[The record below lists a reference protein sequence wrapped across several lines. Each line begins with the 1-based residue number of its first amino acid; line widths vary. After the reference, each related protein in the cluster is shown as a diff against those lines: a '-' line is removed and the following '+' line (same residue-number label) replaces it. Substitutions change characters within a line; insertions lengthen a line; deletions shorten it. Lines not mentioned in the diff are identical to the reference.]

1 MYWTPC
7 ARLMKS
13 ITPKTSVSP
22 AAIRNSR
29 TPSCSPLRTWTTRRV
44 VDIPSLLHRAVLDV
58 RIGVVLEH
66 LLRDLGLELAV
77 GALRYLDQVE
87 ILDRIVV
94 GVELERAA
102 QRLEVGLGER
112 GSECVLVGGRA
123 LGLLQRAVDELRG
136 IVGLERVA
144 RRDRVVF
151 LLVGR
156 DERLVLRV
164 VEIGSPVGTAEE
176 SER

>member
-44 VDIPSLLHRAVLDV
+44 VDIPSLLHRAVLDRV
-58 RIGVVLEH
+58 
-66 LLRDLGLELAV
+66 
-77 GALRYLDQVE
+77 
-87 ILDRIVV
+87 VV
-94 GVELERAA
+94 GVELEGAA

-112 GSECVLVGGRA
+112 RAQRVLVGGRA
-123 LGLLQRAVDELRG
+123 LGLLQRAVDELRRV
-136 IVGLERVA
+136 IGLERVA
-144 RRDRVVF
+144 ARHRVVF
-151 LLVGR
+151 LLIGG
-156 DERLVLRV
+156 DERLVLGGVQVGR
-164 VEIGSPVGTAEE
+164 PVGAAEE
-176 SER
+176 AERGILLRRQRRFVD